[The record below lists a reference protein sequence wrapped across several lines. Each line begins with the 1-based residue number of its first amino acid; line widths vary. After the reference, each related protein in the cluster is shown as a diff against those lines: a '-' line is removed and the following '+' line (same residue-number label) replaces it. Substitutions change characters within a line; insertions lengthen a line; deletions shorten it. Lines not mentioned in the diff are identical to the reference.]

1 MFTPCIRCTSG
12 LRQIQRSSKTRPSH
26 TIHGPKKDAIDF
38 FPRFM
43 LDYDSPGLKL
53 LSSIR
58 STGSEEKQ
66 RKTNWTA
73 EVMAAYIL
81 QLHILYVEAF
91 FSTVGKPF

>member
-1 MFTPCIRCTSG
+1 
-12 LRQIQRSSKTRPSH
+12 
-26 TIHGPKKDAIDF
+26 
-38 FPRFM
+38 M

-91 FSTVGKPF
+91 FSTVGKPFWPCKAVNDFCDQVNPVVEEAIAKSEAEAKRVKKRSS